1 MELGPG
7 VEDLR
12 ERYLRIDGKRA
23 IVWRSPPKGW
33 SAARPRKLLQGLHRR
48 RMLVII
54 EEANEIPPSLWTEA
68 TTAVVSGGVS
78 HVLAILNPTDTG
90 TPAHQATESGAWTVV
105 PIGVDDTPNFTGE
118 VGVRSGTQCAA
129 DAGMG
134 GGTAAGVD
142 SWRVPR
148 SCAGRVAGAQR
159 IRAHRA

>member
-1 MELGPG
+1 ME
-7 VEDLR
+7 ELR

-33 SAARPRKLLQGLHRR
+33 SAQPVRASCYRGCTAAACWSSSKRPTRSRPR
-48 RMLVII
+48 
-54 EEANEIPPSLWTEA
+54 LWTEA

-118 VGVRSGTQCAA
+118 VVSAAARNALPTRAWAEEQQRALTPGEYRARVLGEWPERS
-129 DAGMG
+129 
-134 GGTAAGVD
+134 
-142 SWRVPR
+142 
-148 SCAGRVAGAQR
+148 R
-159 IRAHRA
+159 IRAH